1 MKNVGLRESKRL
13 QFRLTM
19 ANALNHPNF
28 AVPRSNISA
37 TSTVGTINSQVR
49 ALNGSP
55 STREVDIGVR
65 LEF

>member
-1 MKNVGLRESKRL
+1 MKSFALHETKRL

-55 STREVDIGVR
+55 STREIDLGLR
-65 LEF
+65 L